1 MKELLHLRLPVRKA
15 VFFRNW
21 ADKSLQINSG
31 ETEEIGIFFH
41 IFFLPKLVY
50 KEKER
55 GAKRE
60 KKIPSPKKPQL
71 EANIFQV
78 CVFLKSGSIF
88 KIIRVRIKIKHRCS
102 NLNITK

>member
-41 IFFLPKLVY
+41 IFFYPSLYIKKKKGEP
-50 KEKER
+50 KEK
-55 GAKRE
+55 KRYQA
-60 KKIPSPKKPQL
+60 PKNPNLKQ
-71 EANIFQV
+71 IFSK
-78 CVFLKSGSIF
+78 CASS
-88 KIIRVRIKIKHRCS
+88 
-102 NLNITK
+102 